1 MGLGCEA
8 TQSRTITSHDP
19 ASWWKRKLKSRAHDG
34 GSSGSC
40 SSNLRLRCVT
50 KTMYKQQKLFKRSN
64 ERVRLN
70 ESKRER
76 TAAKTHAGS
85 GLPFARTSIAAAR
98 RSVREPARPLRL
110 RAPPC
115 PPPTHLR
122 PSRRLRGRPRRGRCR
137 PPPRRRHRPCPF
149 PPPPRLRPRRRH
161 LRRHHP
167 HRQTWT

>member
-1 MGLGCEA
+1 MELI
-8 TQSRTITSHDP
+8 RTGSPLITILLPGGNKVKKSCTRRREFGFLQQQP
-19 ASWWKRKLKSRAHDG
+19 ALALCNYVQTTKAFQALKRKG
-34 GSSGSC
+34 
-40 SSNLRLRCVT
+40 
-50 KTMYKQQKLFKRSN
+50 
-64 ERVRLN
+64 EI
-70 ESKRER
+70 ERER